1 MSITPDN
8 VTRVGDVDRTSVADR
23 AWVHEAIRRVEADGN
38 RSADTH
44 LVRVPLWSFPGVDL
58 YLKDESTH
66 PTGSLK
72 HRLARS
78 LFLYALC
85 NGQIHEGTTIIEAS
99 SGSTAVSEAYFARL
113 LELAF
118 VAVMPRSTSREK
130 ITLIEREGGRCHLV
144 NDPTAVYDEAIRI
157 AEATGGHYMDQ
168 FTFAERATDWRGNNN
183 IAESIFEQMRLER
196 FPVPRW
202 IVVGAG
208 TGGTSATIGRYLRYR
223 RLAANL
229 AVVDPENSAFFTS
242 WCTSDTTVTTGRGSR
257 IEGIGRPRVEP
268 SFMPGVVERMI
279 AVPDAASVATA
290 RALEP
295 VLGRRVGAS
304 TGTNVWGALTLAD
317 QMHERGEAGS
327 IVTLLCDSGERY
339 AQTYFDDAW
348 LAKQGLDL
356 APYTPMI
363 TRWLGRPPP

>member
-1 MSITPDN
+1 
-8 VTRVGDVDRTSVADR
+8 
-23 AWVHEAIRRVEADGN
+23 
-38 RSADTH
+38 
-44 LVRVPLWSFPGVDL
+44 
-58 YLKDESTH
+58 
-66 PTGSLK
+66 
-72 HRLARS
+72 
-78 LFLYALC
+78 
-85 NGQIHEGTTIIEAS
+85 
-99 SGSTAVSEAYFARL
+99 
-113 LELAF
+113 
-118 VAVMPRSTSREK
+118 
-130 ITLIEREGGRCHLV
+130 LIEREGGRCHLV
-144 NDPTAVYDEAIRI
+144 DDPTAVYEEAIRL

-183 IAESIFEQMRLER
+183 IAESVFEQMSLEG

-223 RLAANL
+223 RLATNL
-229 AVVDPENSAFFTS
+229 AVVDPENSAFFTG
-242 WCTSDTTVTTGRGSR
+242 WRTSDPTVTTGRGSR

-327 IVTLLCDSGERY
+327 IVTLLCDGGERY
-339 AQTYFDDAW
+339 AQTYFNDAW
-348 LAKQGLDL
+348 LAKQGLDT
-356 APYTPMI
+356 APYTATI
-363 TRWLGRPPP
+363 THWLG